1 MEFTES
7 LEAAFEQADCV
18 FGMDADLAIKNH
30 KKRKKKD
37 EVWMYS

>member
-18 FGMDADLAIKNH
+18 FRTDADLAIENH
-30 KKRKKKD
+30 KKRKK
-37 EVWMYS
+37 ER